1 VSETWG
7 EKTDAEVIAALDKFA
22 VAQEHL
28 AANCGEDWTH
38 WHHMACA
45 HLYAEAATRLRKAWG
60 ELHSEKMEHDLLK
73 ELLLVATRSLE
84 ER

>member
-1 VSETWG
+1 MSETWG

-22 VAQEHL
+22 VAQEHM

-45 HLYAEAATRLRKAWG
+45 HLYAEAATRLRKRG
-60 ELHSEKMEHDLLK
+60 ENCTVRRWWNTICS
-73 ELLLVATRSLE
+73 RSFF
-84 ER
+84 R